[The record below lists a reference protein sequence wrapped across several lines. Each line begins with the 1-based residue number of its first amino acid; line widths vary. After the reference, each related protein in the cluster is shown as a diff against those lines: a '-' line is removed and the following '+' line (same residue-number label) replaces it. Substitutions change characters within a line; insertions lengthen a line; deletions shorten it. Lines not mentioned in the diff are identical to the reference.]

1 MTPALRWAAMIAI
14 FMFHNCEGQSH
25 KTVSIDH
32 NFRRER
38 RAEADSNRGPAAYQ
52 FPLSALKGF
61 RSRCSFCTFSSLCV
75 CVDISPLSAGAV
87 ICTDLSIFAPP
98 PPSPLPSF
106 HIHFLG
112 LGSLIGLEA
121 DEPLPEIVCE
131 RRCIVNDAPK
141 L

>member
-1 MTPALRWAAMIAI
+1 MTPALRWAAMRAI
-14 FMFHNCEGQSH
+14 LMFHNCEGQRH
-25 KTVSIDH
+25 KTVSTDH

-61 RSRCSFCTFSSLCV
+61 RSRCSFCSFSFV
-75 CVDISPLSAGAV
+75 CGPFPSIRRGSNLYRHLVFCSPS
-87 ICTDLSIFAPP
+87 SPP
-98 PPSPLPSF
+98 LPLPSF
-106 HIHFLG
+106 PIHSLG
-112 LGSLIGLEA
+112 LGSLVGLEA

-131 RRCIVNDAPK
+131 RRCIVDDAPK